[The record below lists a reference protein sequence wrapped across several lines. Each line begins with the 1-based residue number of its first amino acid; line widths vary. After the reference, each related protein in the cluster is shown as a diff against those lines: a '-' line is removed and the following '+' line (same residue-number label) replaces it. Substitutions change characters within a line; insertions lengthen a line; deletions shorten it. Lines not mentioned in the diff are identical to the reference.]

1 MDVDEL
7 CRHVRFQVPGDK
19 MHVASPIA
27 FASGS
32 SPLLLKVGWRLFG
45 PSWSDKLLVGLAFP
59 LAHGQKL
66 IKDRDRE
73 RRWIANSASH
83 CLNYDSCCFAFLGAT
98 PYVSSL

>member
-73 RRWIANSASH
+73 RDVGLPIRLVIA
-83 CLNYDSCCFAFLGAT
+83 
-98 PYVSSL
+98 